1 MNSTY
6 KLQVIRQLGDEQVL
20 IWMCHK
26 YVTKKGSK
34 PIQHKIKS
42 IQGNVIGIP
51 QMALGAWTL
60 GRIQRA

>member
-1 MNSTY
+1 MNFTY
-6 KLQVIRQLGDEQVL
+6 KLQVIQQLGDEQVL
-20 IWMCHK
+20 IWICHK
-26 YVTKKGSK
+26 YVMKEGSK
-34 PIQHKIKS
+34 PIQHKINS